1 MSNELPLPDS
11 QIIFFGICVD
21 NQDPLMLGRIRCH
34 PIQENI
40 KAMEGTI
47 QGFNE
52 KSKST
57 LNGPWGEKDPFIF
70 LPFLPYFVNQVPK
83 VGEGVMIIYFN
94 NQLTKGRNRFYL
106 IGPYS
111 SPTTIENEDYR
122 SARTHTDMGYQNSRD
137 KLPNIKDPYSKE
149 YPNNK
154 NAGVFPEPEDISI
167 NGRGTSDFILKNN
180 DLLLRAGKHK
190 PFKTGE
196 IPEYDDN
203 RAFIQLSKF
212 TNKLSY
218 GTPESYV
225 RLERQE
231 QQLKY
236 LIEYDVYNPESAPQI
251 FQGDVTIYQLPDK
264 ESRATKTSQFEWD
277 TEITGSTLSKVRIIK
292 IDQPLGIDD
301 FAKFVSDQIVAL
313 KDTPELMISNLPAN
327 GTVNQNNNSANEL
340 QFPFYYR
347 PSKRIRNIIKSLPSQ
362 NTITD
367 FTNMNQLIS
376 KVLITTT
383 DVSPGYGLV
392 LDRKVSPELPF
403 LPKREVF
410 TPIKTEQIDN
420 TVGLIGA
427 SQLYLLSHDTTIPG
441 KGKISLPGSVSG
453 ISPTQVFD
461 EVEPKTSSMVRG
473 EELLELLE
481 SIVGFLVSHV
491 HPYPLLPPS
500 GVAYDGTSI
509 DDLTKKMLEA
519 YQKVLNSNIRIN

>member
-1 MSNELPLPDS
+1 MSNQIPLESS
-11 QIIFFGICVD
+11 QIIFFGICID
-21 NQDPLMLGRIRCH
+21 NQDPLMLGRIRCF
-34 PIQENI
+34 PTQENI
-40 KAMEGTI
+40 KAMEGTK
-47 QGFNE
+47 QGFN
-52 KSKST
+52 KNSKST

-70 LPFLPYFVNQVPK
+70 LPLLPYFVNQVPK
-83 VGEGVMIIYFN
+83 NGEAVMIIYFN

-111 SPTTIENEDYR
+111 SPTMIENEDHR
-122 SARTHTDMGYQNSRD
+122 SSRTHTDAGHSNSRV
-137 KLPNIKDPYSKE
+137 KLPNIKDPYSKQ

-154 NAGVFPEPEDISI
+154 NAGVFPEPDDISI
-167 NGRGTSDFILKNN
+167 NGRGTADLILKNN
-180 DLLLRAGKHK
+180 DLLLRTGKHK

-218 GTPESYV
+218 GTPESYI
-225 RLERQE
+225 RLEKQE
-231 QQLKY
+231 QELKY
-236 LIEYDVYNPESAPQI
+236 LLEYDVYNPESAPQV
-251 FQGDVTIYQLPDK
+251 FQGDVTIYQLSDK
-264 ESRATKTSQFEWD
+264 ETRATKTSQFEWD
-277 TEITGSTLSKVRIIK
+277 TDITGATLSKVRIIK

-301 FAKFVSDQIVAL
+301 FAKFVSEQVVTL
-313 KDTPELMISNLPAN
+313 KDNPNLIISTLPSSA
-327 GTVNQNNNSANEL
+327 TVNQNNNSANDI

-347 PSKRIRNIIKSLPSQ
+347 PSKRIRNIIKTLPSQ

-367 FTNMNQLIS
+367 FTNMNQLMS
-376 KVLITTT
+376 KILITTT

-392 LDRKVSPELPF
+392 LDRKVSPEIPF
-403 LPKREVF
+403 IPKREVF
-410 TPIKTEQIDN
+410 TPINSEQVDN

-427 SQLYLLSHDTTIPG
+427 SQLYLLSHDTSIPG

-500 GVAYDGTSI
+500 GVSYDGTSI